1 MEDKLWAALHA
12 NPNSTTAELFSAA
25 KIGKSTA
32 AKILAKWA
40 DDGSVT
46 RIVGIAEG
54 GGRAA
59 DRWAITEHDSAEP
72 TDAVLTDAVPT
83 DAVPTDAEPTDR
95 VPTDAAMPCRRTPS
109 RPMPTPQPN
118 RVCQIFGVT
127 GSCLG

>member
-83 DAVPTDAEPTDR
+83 DAVPTDAEPTDADTTAEPGLSNFR
-95 VPTDAAMPCRRTPS
+95 CNWILSGLVASGRTGVRR
-109 RPMPTPQPN
+109 R
-118 RVCQIFGVT
+118 
-127 GSCLG
+127 